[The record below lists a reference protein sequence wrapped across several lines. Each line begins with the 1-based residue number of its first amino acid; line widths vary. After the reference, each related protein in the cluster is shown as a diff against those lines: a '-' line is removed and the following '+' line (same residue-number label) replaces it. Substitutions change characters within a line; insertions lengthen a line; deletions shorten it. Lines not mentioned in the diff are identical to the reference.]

1 MAKSPVGYVSID
13 GKPPISLEYA
23 HINATNRGFSRR
35 LPLETMLSIDSRI
48 IDFQAHLTRLRAAA
62 ESIGIEL
69 PCRDE
74 IIHFEAQNL
83 IEKLN
88 VNDCMLRVLIFRSN
102 ATKRGIHAH
111 SQHAQR
117 ILYAMPIDGFRPA
130 KNKLQALSLQ
140 VTPSYQ
146 LNRQTF
152 LKSNSYLPS
161 IQAISKAQ
169 KHGFDDILWKNLE
182 EELTESS
189 TSNIFLMRRDGDSLR
204 IETPSPYSGLLCGIT
219 RARVIQLL
227 ETSGIPVTQR
237 VIYYDELASF
247 DEAFLTS
254 SIKGLVPVARI
265 DDHNLQTLRKNAS
278 FFHVSR
284 LYQAWL
290 QSQSEP

>member
-1 MAKSPVGYVSID
+1 M
-13 GKPPISLEYA
+13 
-23 HINATNRGFSRR
+23 TNFS
-35 LPLETMLSIDSRI
+35 
-48 IDFQAHLTRLRAAA
+48 
-62 ESIGIEL
+62 
-69 PCRDE
+69 
-74 IIHFEAQNL
+74 
-83 IEKLN
+83 
-88 VNDCMLRVLIFRSN
+88 
-102 ATKRGIHAH
+102 
-111 SQHAQR
+111 
-117 ILYAMPIDGFRPA
+117 
-130 KNKLQALSLQ
+130 
-140 VTPSYQ
+140 
-146 LNRQTF
+146 
-152 LKSNSYLPS
+152 KSNSYLPNL
-161 IQAISKAQ
+161 QYQ
-169 KHGFDDILWKNLE
+169 KPKNGFDDILWKNLE